1 MSTETFDPQSLPDDA
16 TVSSRARAAAPW
28 LVQIGYRDRA
38 RLSAEL
44 LARYPTLPL
53 LTVFRAYGLDDQSGR
68 RSALLLSADGVASL
82 RIEIETATRLL
93 EFAFT
98 HGPMLT
104 LRFTL
109 EGLSPIDRSTWLERM
124 RQDSDDVN
132 YLWGQSRW
140 EHDYLICLVRR
151 QASSTFANFYAF
163 SRHNFEAAVR
173 LTPDARDHLLNWL
186 EACWQEA
193 A

>member
-1 MSTETFDPQSLPDDA
+1 MSSETFDPQSLPDDA

-28 LVQIGYRDRA
+28 LVQVGYRDRA
-38 RLSAEL
+38 RLSTEL
-44 LARYPTLPL
+44 LVRYPTPPL
-53 LTVFRAYGLDDQSGR
+53 LTVFRTYELDDHSGR
-68 RSALLLSADGVASL
+68 RSALLMSADGVASL
-82 RIEIETATRLL
+82 RVEVEAATRLL

-109 EGLSPIDRSTWLERM
+109 EGLSPIDRAKWLERM
-124 RQDSDDVN
+124 RQDDDDVT

-151 QASSTFANFYAF
+151 QASSTFANLYAF
-163 SRHNFEAAVR
+163 SRHNFESAVR
-173 LTPDARDHLLNWL
+173 LTPDARDELLDWL
-186 EACWQEA
+186 EGCWQESS
-193 A
+193 